1 MVADEQGLPIVAAVA
16 LRRAD
21 GRVLLVRHTDAAHPG
36 AAEGRWTLPAE
47 PVADDEVVETALAR
61 LLQLRLHLASHATE
75 FSESV
80 GLPGAIANVFTC
92 AEWSGDPAY
101 SADDYADAAWAAPHA
116 PGGVDLPESVRTYL
130 ASAFPA
136 PQAPARGDTPQAPG
150 RGDTPQAPGR
160 GDTPQ
165 APGRGDTPQAPGR
178 GDTPQAPGR
187 GDTPQVP
194 ARGDTPQAPGRG
206 DTPQAPG
213 RVVPAVSTPTTG
225 EPKNLIRRDAAPP
238 AAPALWSMTPDSLV
252 AELEEAREALAAAYA
267 RFDEAWLD
275 VTLDGDWAPVDLLH
289 HCATVE
295 AYYASEARRLAEEP
309 GHTWRDFN
317 PDQGAAERAGLARPE
332 DRATQARLQ
341 AIRVDTLA
349 WIEALDSED
358 LAAYGNHAERGAV
371 RIGDRIQQI
380 ANHDRAHTE
389 PLAAMLAATEDDTD
403 DEDGE

>member
-61 LLQLRLHLASHATE
+61 LLTQRLHLASDATE

-116 PGGVDLPESVRTYL
+116 PGGVDLPEGVRTYL

-136 PQAPARGDTPQAPG
+136 PKAPGRGDTPQVRGRGDTPQAPARGDTPQ
-150 RGDTPQAPGR
+150 
-160 GDTPQ
+160 
-165 APGRGDTPQAPGR
+165 
-178 GDTPQAPGR
+178 
-187 GDTPQVP
+187 V
-194 ARGDTPQAPGRG
+194 
-206 DTPQAPG
+206 PG
-213 RVVPAVSTPTTG
+213 RVVAAVSTPTTG
-225 EPKNLIRRDAAPP
+225 EPKNLIRREAAPP
-238 AAPALWSMTPDSLV
+238 AAPPLWSMTPDSLV
-252 AELEEAREALAAAYA
+252 AELEEAREALTDAYA

-295 AYYASEARRLAEEP
+295 SYYASEARRLAEEP

-317 PDQGAAERAGLARPE
+317 PDQDAAERAGLARPE

-380 ANHDRAHTE
+380 ASHDRAHTE
-389 PLAAMLAATEDDTD
+389 QLAAMLAATEDDTD

>member
-21 GRVLLVRHTDAAHPG
+21 GRVLLVRHTDATHPG

-61 LLQLRLHLASHATE
+61 LLQLRLHLASDATE

-136 PQAPARGDTPQAPG
+136 PQAPARGDTPQASG
-150 RGDTPQAPGR
+150 RGDTPQASGR

-165 APGRGDTPQAPGR
+165 ASGRGDTPQA
-178 GDTPQAPGR
+178 
-187 GDTPQVP
+187 P
-194 ARGDTPQAPGRG
+194 ARGDTPQAPARG
-206 DTPQAPG
+206 DTPQAPARG
-213 RVVPAVSTPTTG
+213 DTPQAPARVVPAVSTPTTG
-225 EPKNLIRRDAAPP
+225 EPKNLIRREAAPP
-238 AAPALWSMTPDSLV
+238 AAPPLWSMTPDSLV
-252 AELEEAREALAAAYA
+252 AELEEAREVLTAAYA

-341 AIRVDTLA
+341 AIRVDTLE
-349 WIEALDSED
+349 WIEALDSEG

-389 PLAAMLAATEDDTD
+389 QLAAMLAATEEDTD
-403 DEDGE
+403 DEDGD

>member
-21 GRVLLVRHTDAAHPG
+21 GRVLLVRHTDATHPG

-61 LLQLRLHLASHATE
+61 LLTQRLHLASDATE

-92 AEWSGDPAY
+92 TEWSGDPAY

-116 PGGVDLPESVRTYL
+116 PGGVDLPEGIRAYL

-136 PQAPARGDTPQAPG
+136 PQVAARGDTPQAPARGDTPQAP
-150 RGDTPQAPGR
+150 
-160 GDTPQ
+160 
-165 APGRGDTPQAPGR
+165 
-178 GDTPQAPGR
+178 
-187 GDTPQVP
+187 P
-194 ARGDTPQAPGRG
+194 A
-206 DTPQAPG
+206 
-213 RVVPAVSTPTTG
+213 RVVPAVAMPSTG
-225 EPKNLIRRDAAPP
+225 APKNLIRREAAPP
-238 AAPALWSMTPDSLV
+238 SAPPLWSMTPGDLV
-252 AELEEAREALAAAYA
+252 AELNEAREALTAAYA

-275 VTLDGDWAPVDLLH
+275 VTLDGDWAPVDLIH

-317 PDQGAAERAGLARPE
+317 PDQGTAERAGLGRPE
-332 DRATQARLQ
+332 DRAVRARLH
-341 AIRVDTLA
+341 AIRVDTVA
-349 WIEALDSED
+349 WIEGLDSGD

-371 RIGDRIQQI
+371 RIGERIQQI

-389 PLAAMLAATEDDTD
+389 QLAAMLAATEADA
-403 DEDGE
+403 DEEGA

>member
-21 GRVLLVRHTDAAHPG
+21 GRVLLVRHTDSDHPG

-61 LLQLRLHLASHATE
+61 LLTQRLHLASDATE

-116 PGGVDLPESVRTYL
+116 PGGVDLPGGVREYL

-136 PQAPARGDTPQAPG
+136 PGPELPPRGDTPQAPP
-150 RGDTPQAPGR
+150 RGDTPRA
-160 GDTPQ
+160 
-165 APGRGDTPQAPGR
+165 
-178 GDTPQAPGR
+178 
-187 GDTPQVP
+187 P
-194 ARGDTPQAPGRG
+194 ARA
-206 DTPQAPG
+206 
-213 RVVPAVSTPTTG
+213 VPAVSTLVTG
-225 EPKNLIRRDAAPP
+225 EPKNLIRQEAPSAAPP
-238 AAPALWSMTPDSLV
+238 PVWSMTPDSLV
-252 AELEEAREALAAAYA
+252 EELEAARTALTDAYE

-275 VTLDGDWAPVDLLH
+275 VTLDGDWAPVDLLA

-295 AYYASEARRLAEEP
+295 AYYASESRRLAEEP
-309 GHTWRDFN
+309 GYTWQGFN
-317 PDQGAAERAGLARPE
+317 PDQSAAERTGLPRPE
-332 DRATQARLQ
+332 DRATRARLH
-341 AIRVDTLA
+341 AVRADTLA
-349 WIEALDSED
+349 WIETLDGEA

-371 RIGDRIQQI
+371 RIGERIERI
-380 ANHDRAHTE
+380 ARHDREHTE
-389 PLAAMLAATEDDTD
+389 QLAAMLAATEAD
-403 DEDGE
+403 DEEDAD

>member
-21 GRVLLVRHTDAAHPG
+21 GRVLLVRHTDATYPG

-61 LLQLRLHLASHATE
+61 LLQRRLHLASDATE

-136 PQAPARGDTPQAPG
+136 PQAPGRGDTPQASG
-150 RGDTPQAPGR
+150 RGDTPQAPAR

-165 APGRGDTPQAPGR
+165 ASG
-178 GDTPQAPGR
+178 
-187 GDTPQVP
+187 
-194 ARGDTPQAPGRG
+194 RGDTPQAPGRG

-225 EPKNLIRRDAAPP
+225 EPKNLIRREAAPP
-238 AAPALWSMTPDSLV
+238 AAPPLWSMTPDSLV
-252 AELEEAREALAAAYA
+252 AELDEAREALTDAYA

-371 RIGDRIQQI
+371 RIGDRLQQI
-380 ANHDRAHTE
+380 ASHDRAHAE
-389 PLAAMLAATEDDTD
+389 QLAAMLAATEDDTD